1 MSTANAPKRSTDA
14 SHDLIGQLVTSGLTK
29 LFDSMKDTVT
39 TNVQE
44 NGEQYLQDAVAKLKN
59 SADQVVAWAKRNP
72 VKTALAVAAVA
83 AVSTFLVKSIATNV
97 GEDTASDGAK
107 RPAARTAKRAAA
119 GRK

>member
-1 MSTANAPKRSTDA
+1 MSTAAAPKRSTSTDG

-39 TNVQE
+39 SNVQE

-72 VKTALAVAAVA
+72 VKTALAVAAIA

-97 GEDTASDGAK
+97 GEDASADEAK
-107 RPAARTAKRAAA
+107 IPARPNKKPAARK
-119 GRK
+119 